1 MQTFLDRGVRTIF
14 FESETRAARAFDA
27 IVIACTLASGGPVF
41 LGRESRLRECV
52 VRVFLFTVLS
62 LVAVCGFVMPGAALG
77 RSLRAR

>member
-1 MQTFLDRGVRTIF
+1 MHTLRERVRTIV
-14 FESETRAARAFDA
+14 FESETPAGRAFDA
-27 IVIACTLASGGPVF
+27 ILIACTLASGGPVF

-62 LVAVCGFVMPGAALG
+62 LVAMCGFVMPGAALA